1 MNRKFF
7 VFLAIMSMAAG
18 LALNA
23 QEGYQGPGTGT
34 AQGAALVPVT
44 VEAAKTLRDDSL
56 VILRGKIESSLGRE
70 RYVFSDVSGSITI
83 KIDRILWTGLSV
95 NQNDT
100 VEIVGELDKERT
112 RVEVDVKILR
122 KI

>member
-23 QEGYQGPGTGT
+23 QEGYQGNGS
-34 AQGAALVPVT
+34 GAAQWNVPAPVT
-44 VEAAKTLRDDSL
+44 VEAAKTLRDNSP
-56 VILRGKIESSLGRE
+56 VILRGKIESALGRE
-70 RYVFSDVSGSITI
+70 RYVFSDVSGSVTI

-95 NQNDT
+95 DQNDT
-100 VEIVGELDKERT
+100 VEIVGELEKERT

>member
-23 QEGYQGPGTGT
+23 QEGYQGPG
-34 AQGAALVPVT
+34 AGAAQWNVPAPVT
-44 VEAAKTLRDDSL
+44 VETAKTLRDDSL
-56 VILRGKIESSLGRE
+56 VILRGKIESALGRE

-95 NQNDT
+95 GQNDL
-100 VEIVGELDKERT
+100 VEIVGKIDKERT

>member
-7 VFLAIMSMAAG
+7 VFFAIMSMAAG

-23 QEGYQGPGTGT
+23 QEGYQGNGTGA
-34 AQGAALVPVT
+34 AQKNVPAPVT
-44 VEAAKTLRDDSL
+44 VEAAKTLRDNSP

-70 RYVFSDVSGSITI
+70 RYVFSDVSGSINI

-95 NQNDT
+95 DQNDT
-100 VEIVGELDKERT
+100 VEIVGKIEKERT

>member
-18 LALNA
+18 MALNA

-34 AQGAALVPVT
+34 AQGTALVPVT

-56 VILRGKIESSLGRE
+56 VILRGKIESALGRE
-70 RYVFSDVSGSITI
+70 RYVFSDVSGSINI

-95 NQNDT
+95 DQNDT
-100 VEIVGELDKERT
+100 VEIVGEIDKERT